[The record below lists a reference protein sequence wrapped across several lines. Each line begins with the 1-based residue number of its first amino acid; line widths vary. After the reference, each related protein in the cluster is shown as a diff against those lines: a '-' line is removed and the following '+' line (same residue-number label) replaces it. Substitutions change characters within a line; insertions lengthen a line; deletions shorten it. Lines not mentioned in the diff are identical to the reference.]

1 MNMSKLAKKEVL
13 HVAKLARLTLSP
25 EEEEKYAKQLSQ
37 VVEYVG
43 ELAEV
48 NTEGVEPTSQ
58 TTGLTDVF
66 RTDELKGQD
75 NLSKENAL
83 SGSDKIHNG
92 YFVVDAVLSEKGE
105 K

>member
-1 MNMSKLAKKEVL
+1 MGKLDKKEVL

-25 EEEEKYAKQLSQ
+25 EEEEKFAKQLSQ
-37 VVEYVG
+37 VVEYIG
-43 ELAEV
+43 QLAEV

-66 RTDELKGQD
+66 RTDELKGQN

-92 YFVVDAVLSEKGE
+92 YFVVDAVLAERGE